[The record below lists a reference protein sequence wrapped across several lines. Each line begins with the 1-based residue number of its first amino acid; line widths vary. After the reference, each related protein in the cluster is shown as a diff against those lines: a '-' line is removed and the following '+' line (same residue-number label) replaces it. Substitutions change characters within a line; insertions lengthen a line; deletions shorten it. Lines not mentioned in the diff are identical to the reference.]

1 MTIQLVS
8 GVFSLFTPSA
18 TIRNASISRPESVSS
33 KILNLGSSIAIW
45 KISLRFFSP
54 PLNPSFTER
63 FANLLSNSTTARFS
77 RISFKNSLAGDAGRP
92 LYLRCSF
99 TAARIK
105 FTILTPG
112 ISTGYWKDKN
122 RPSWLR
128 SSGFKANK
136 SFPSK
141 VTEPFVTS
149 KAGLPTNTDERVLFP
164 EPLGPIIA

>member
-1 MTIQLVS
+1 MADETAALRKTRVGKVVS
-8 GVFSLFTPSA
+8 DKMDKT
-18 TIRNASISRPESVSS
+18 
-33 KILNLGSSIAIW
+33 
-45 KISLRFFSP
+45 
-54 PLNPSFTER
+54 
-63 FANLLSNSTTARFS
+63 
-77 RISFKNSLAGDAGRP
+77 P